1 MPLPRPLFL
10 LPAAAVLAAS
20 VWAGSTV
27 LARRAQDRSQE
38 WRLLLPGA
46 VPALRPFAPADEA
59 ERQILDLLHEPLIR
73 LDRQGRP
80 APALAEEWRWHL
92 RVSCW
97 FADTDAAQAARTR
110 LLAVPAE
117 TRLEWGL
124 EEMRVDKTA
133 LVLRFAK
140 PDRTAADAA
149 LAALAGAAPQPL
161 TFLRLESVPGL
172 RAALETHA
180 ARAPAGLLRLWFDT
194 DGACEIVTH
203 QPPLAAREALAA
215 ALRPHLPRLPEM
227 RPLAEVAGLAEPV
240 LEFRWSAARARWPDG
255 RAIDAGD
262 VQATVAAVLA
272 EPSARSRDGLRDL
285 QAIEPVEG
293 GFRAVY
299 RRSRGAALA
308 AWIDLPILPAAAQSP
323 PPSAAALGK
332 NAWHVGATD
341 DGENAW
347 HVGAGAWHVVQRD
360 TQTLVLETDQATG
373 PDGPRRLRFFAALPP
388 SGTRLTVAAGGLDA
402 VWPGSAS
409 LTELQPWLERRAG
422 PPRGRVQL
430 LWNSRRLGDP
440 GLRAALALAVDRE
453 ALVREVAPGR
463 ARPLFS
469 HFPVGPWFEPPWP
482 ATPANA
488 EAAREQLAQLGWL
501 PDGGQLRRQ
510 GHPLEFSLLV
520 PEGNAQRLALAQALA
535 GQWRALGTE
544 VRVEPVP
551 AANLVSERLATGQF
565 DAVLLGR
572 AETLDWDVADDW
584 HSRRGSLNFTG
595 TADPRLDLL
604 LEALADEFDLTRIPE
619 RVRAVEQRLRDLHLA
634 LPLLGDEP
642 QIGLRRDRFR
652 DRPGASLRE
661 LLRPV
666 ATPSPSLQMRAPK
679 E

>member
-10 LPAAAVLAAS
+10 LPAAAVLAAA

-46 VPALRPFAPADEA
+46 LPALNPFAPTDEA

-97 FADTDAAQAARTR
+97 FADGDAAQAARTR

-117 TRLEWGL
+117 TRLDWGL
-124 EEMRVDKTA
+124 EEVRTEQEA

-140 PDRTAADAA
+140 PDRSAADAA
-149 LAALAGAAPQPL
+149 LAALAAAEPRPL

-172 RAALETHA
+172 RAALEAHA

-194 DGACEIVTH
+194 DGACEIVTQ

-215 ALRPHLPRLPEM
+215 ALRPQLPRLPAM
-227 RPLAEVAGLAEPV
+227 RPLAEVVGLAEPV

-255 RAIDAGD
+255 RAIDTGD

-272 EPSARSRDGLRDL
+272 EPAARSREGLRDL
-285 QAIEPVEG
+285 QALEACEG

-308 AWIDLPILPAAAQSP
+308 AWIDLPILPAPAQGP
-323 PPSAAALGK
+323 PPTAEALGK
-332 NAWHVGATD
+332 NTRP
-341 DGENAW
+341 
-347 HVGAGAWHVVQRD
+347 VGAGAWRVVQRSAE
-360 TQTLVLETDQATG
+360 TLVLETEPDTG
-373 PDGPRRLRFFAALPP
+373 PDSPRRLRFFPALPP
-388 SGTRLTVAAGGLDA
+388 SGTRLAVAAGGLDA

-409 LTELQPWLERRAG
+409 LTELAPWLERRAA
-422 PPRGRVQL
+422 PPRGRVLL
-430 LWNSRRLGDP
+430 LWNSRRLDDP
-440 GLRAALALAVDRE
+440 ELRAALALAVDRE

-469 HFPVGPWFEPPWP
+469 HFPAGLLYDPRLP
-482 ATPANA
+482 APAPDA
-488 EAAREQLAQLGWL
+488 EAARARLARLGWL
-501 PDGGQLRRQ
+501 PGDGGLRRQ
-510 GHPLEFSLLV
+510 GRPLAFNLIV

-535 GQWRALGTE
+535 HQWQALGAD
-544 VRVEPVP
+544 VRVEPVS
-551 AANLVSERLATGQF
+551 AAGLVDDRLATGRF

-572 AETLDWDVADDW
+572 ADTPDWDVSDGW
-584 HSRRGSLNFTG
+584 HSRRGSFNFSG
-595 TADPRLDLL
+595 AADPRLDLL
-604 LEALADEFDLTRIPE
+604 LEALSDEFDTSRIPE
-619 RVRAVEQRLRDLHLA
+619 RVQAVEQRLRELHLA

-642 QIGLRRDRFR
+642 EIGLSRHRFQN
-652 DRPGASLRE
+652 RPGTSLRE
-661 LLRPV
+661 LLRP
-666 ATPSPSLQMRAPK
+666 ATPPPLQLQMREPK

>member
-10 LPAAAVLAAS
+10 LPAAAVLAAAA
-20 VWAGSTV
+20 WAGSTV

-46 VPALRPFAPADEA
+46 LPALNPYAPADEA

-97 FADTDAAQAARTR
+97 FADSDATQAARTR

-117 TRLEWGL
+117 TRLDWGL
-124 EEMRVDKTA
+124 EEVRVDKTA

-149 LAALAGAAPQPL
+149 LAALAGAEPRPL

-172 RAALETHA
+172 RAALEAHA
-180 ARAPAGLLRLWFDT
+180 ASAPAGLHRLWFDT
-194 DGACEIVTH
+194 DGACEIVTS

-215 ALRPHLPRLPEM
+215 ALRPHLARLPEM

-272 EPSARSRDGLRDL
+272 EPNARSRDGLRDL
-285 QAIEPVEG
+285 QAIEPGEG

-308 AWIDLPILPAAAQSP
+308 AWIDLPILPAPAPSP
-323 PPSAAALGK
+323 PPAAEALDK
-332 NAWHVGATD
+332 KAWQ
-341 DGENAW
+341 
-347 HVGAGAWHVVQRD
+347 VGAGAWQVVQRD
-360 TQTLVLETDQATG
+360 TQTLVLETNPNSG

-409 LTELQPWLERRAG
+409 LAELAPWLERRAA
-422 PPRGRVQL
+422 PPRGRVLL
-430 LWNSRRLGDP
+430 LWNSRRVEDP
-440 GLRAALALAVDRE
+440 DLRAALALAVDRD

-469 HFPVGPWFEPPWP
+469 HFPVGLWYEPQLPPP
-482 ATPANA
+482 APNA
-488 EAAREQLAQLGWL
+488 EAARANLARLGWL
-501 PDGGQLRRQ
+501 PADGKLRRQ
-510 GHPLEFSLLV
+510 GRPLALSLIV

-535 GQWRALGTE
+535 TQWRALGAE

-551 AANLVSERLATGQF
+551 ASELVSGRLATGQF

-572 AETLDWDVADDW
+572 AETLDWDVADNW

-595 TADPRLDLL
+595 AADPRLDLL
-604 LEALADEFDLTRIPE
+604 LEALADEFDITRIPE
-619 RVRAVEQRLRDLHLA
+619 RVQAVEQRLRDLHLA

-642 QIGLRRDRFR
+642 QIGLHRDRFR
-652 DRPGASLRE
+652 NRPGASLRE
-661 LLRPV
+661 LLRP
-666 ATPSPSLQMRAPK
+666 ATAPSPSLQMRAPK

>member
-10 LPAAAVLAAS
+10 LPAAAVLAAAA
-20 VWAGSTV
+20 WAGATV

-46 VPALRPFAPADEA
+46 LPALRPFAPADEA

-97 FADTDAAQAARTR
+97 FADAARAQAARTR

-117 TRLEWGL
+117 TRLDWGL
-124 EEMRVDKTA
+124 EDVRVEKTA

-149 LAALAGAAPQPL
+149 LGALAGAEPQPL

-180 ARAPAGLLRLWFDT
+180 ASAPGGLQRVWFDT
-194 DGACEIVTH
+194 DGACEIVTR

-240 LEFRWSAARARWPDG
+240 LEFRWSAARAHWPDG
-255 RAIDAGD
+255 RAIDAAD

-272 EPSARSRDGLRDL
+272 EPAARSRDGLRDV
-285 QAIEPVEG
+285 QAIEATEG

-308 AWIDLPILPAAAQSP
+308 AWIDLPILPAPAPSP
-323 PPSAAALGK
+323 TADAPDK
-332 NAWHVGATD
+332 HAWQ
-341 DGENAW
+341 
-347 HVGAGAWHVVQRD
+347 VGAGAWHVVQRD
-360 TQTLVLETDQATG
+360 TQTLVLETDLDTG
-373 PDGPRRLRFFAALPP
+373 TDGPRRLRFFPALPP

-402 VWPGSAS
+402 VWPGTAS
-409 LTELQPWLERRAG
+409 LTELQPWLERRAA
-422 PPRGRVQL
+422 PPRGRVLL
-430 LWNSRRLGDP
+430 LWNSRRLDDP
-440 GLRAALALAVDRE
+440 DLRAALALAVDRE
-453 ALVREVAPGR
+453 ALVQKVAPGR

-469 HFPVGPWFEPPWP
+469 HFPAGLWYDPPLP
-482 ATPANA
+482 APVADA
-488 EAAREQLAQLGWL
+488 EAARAGLARLGWL
-501 PDGGQLRRQ
+501 PDNGRLRRQ
-510 GHPLEFSLLV
+510 GQSLAFSLLV
-520 PEGNAQRLALAQALA
+520 PEGNAQRLALADALA
-535 GQWRALGTE
+535 GQWRALGAE
-544 VRVEPVP
+544 VRIEPVP
-551 AANLVSERLATGQF
+551 AADLVGAHLATGQF

-584 HSRRGSLNFTG
+584 HSRRGSRNFTG
-595 TADPRLDLL
+595 AADPRLDLL
-604 LEALADEFDLTRIPE
+604 LEALADEFDITRIPE
-619 RVRAVEQRLRDLHLA
+619 RVRAVEQRLRDLNLA

-661 LLRPV
+661 LLRP
-666 ATPSPSLQMRAPK
+666 ATATSPSLQMREPK